1 MKSKKLTLVM
11 RNSREIFNL
20 LQTAQ
25 YLLKSEKTCYQLP
38 KGKNDELRI
47 KPKNDAKPKDKRV
60 ANDQLEKSYTSSG
73 TRDPETSSVR
83 SISMHKSNDL
93 EYDQILAYL
102 KLPSALGA
110 GTENILESHFEYEEI
125 TDIGHKVEYVKPN
138 LFELVDYED
147 EFQKIFTST
156 VIFKTLNIAKSNAN
170 SKHVVLRFKNDNEIP
185 RKAFELLAYKHDSE
199 ESHLKVYHKI
209 VYAFEQFE
217 ADNMGKYIF
226 VGSFREFRGLEHSN
240 ITLIIDLDIEA
251 LRHYLV
257 ECIARCTTELNI
269 VVLGSNEI
277 LTNITGSWKKNKLVK
292 Q

>member
-1 MKSKKLTLVM
+1 M
-11 RNSREIFNL
+11 
-20 LQTAQ
+20 
-25 YLLKSEKTCYQLP
+25 
-38 KGKNDELRI
+38 
-47 KPKNDAKPKDKRV
+47 
-60 ANDQLEKSYTSSG
+60 
-73 TRDPETSSVR
+73 
-83 SISMHKSNDL
+83 
-93 EYDQILAYL
+93 
-102 KLPSALGA
+102 
-110 GTENILESHFEYEEI
+110 
-125 TDIGHKVEYVKPN
+125 
-138 LFELVDYED
+138 FELVDYED
-147 EFQKIFTST
+147 EFQKIFTLT
-156 VIFKTLNIAKSNAN
+156 VIFETVNIAKSNAN
-170 SKHVVLRFKNDNEIP
+170 SKHVVLHFKNDNEIP
-185 RKAFELLAYKHDSE
+185 RKAFELLAYKHDRE

-292 Q
+292 QWTIKIDDVVENQENELFKIESDEEVIKICKSSKCYNGIKQFFKILSREREEDPNLNQIPDEKLRR